1 VHTHLDEIDIKILEI
16 LQVNSRVKRSE
27 LADKTG
33 LSIPSVTDRLH
44 KLENN
49 GYIESYNTKLNRKR
63 LGKDITAFIFVVSD
77 SSKSYK
83 DFITHALQTPEVLEC
98 HSITGDGSHIL
109 KIQTDN
115 TSTLEKLLSKI
126 QSWKGVH
133 STRTSIVLSS
143 HKESFQVDL
152 KNIKS
157 ERN

>member
-1 VHTHLDEIDIKILEI
+1 LHIHLDDIDIKILEL

-49 GYIESYNTKLNRKR
+49 GYIESYQTKLNRKK
-63 LGKDITAFIFVVSD
+63 LGNDITAFIFVVSD

-83 DFITHALQTPEVLEC
+83 DFIVHALQTPEVLEC

-115 TSTLEKLLSKI
+115 TSTLEKLLSRI
-126 QSWKGVH
+126 QLWKGVH

-152 KNIKS
+152 KKHKTGS
-157 ERN
+157 

>member
-1 VHTHLDEIDIKILEI
+1 MHTHLDEIDIKILEL
-16 LQVNSRVKRSE
+16 LQMNSRVKRSE
-27 LADKTG
+27 LAEKTG

-49 GYIESYNTKLNRKR
+49 GYIESYNTKLNRKK

-83 DFITHALQTPEVLEC
+83 DFVSHALQTPEVLEC
-98 HSITGDGSHIL
+98 HSITGDGSHVL
-109 KIQTDN
+109 KVQTDN

-143 HKESFQVDL
+143 HKESFRIDL
-152 KNIKS
+152 KHIKQTDL
-157 ERN
+157 

>member
-1 VHTHLDEIDIKILEI
+1 MHTLLDFIDIKILEL
-16 LQVNSRVKRSE
+16 LQANSRVKRSE
-27 LADKTG
+27 LAEKTG

-83 DFITHALQTPEVLEC
+83 DFVGHALQTPEVLEC
-98 HSITGDGSHIL
+98 HSITGDGSHVL
-109 KIQTDN
+109 KIQTES

-152 KNIKS
+152 KNYKTDT
-157 ERN
+157 

>member
-1 VHTHLDEIDIKILEI
+1 LHNYLDEIDVKILEL

-27 LADKTG
+27 LADSTG
-33 LSIPSVTDRLH
+33 LSIPSITERLR
-44 KLENN
+44 KLELN
-49 GYIESYNTKLNRKR
+49 GYIESYQTKLNRKM
-63 LGKDITAFIFVVSD
+63 LGRDITAFIFVVSD
-77 SSKSYK
+77 SSKNYK
-83 DFITHALQTPEVLEC
+83 DFISHALQTPEVLEC

-109 KIQTDN
+109 KIQTTN

-152 KNIKS
+152 KHIKTD
-157 ERN
+157 

>member
-1 VHTHLDEIDIKILEI
+1 MHNFLDEIDIKILEI

-27 LADKTG
+27 LAEKSG
-33 LSIPSVTDRLH
+33 LSIPSITDRLH

-49 GYIESYNTKLNRKR
+49 GYIESYNTKLNRKK

-83 DFITHALQTPEVLEC
+83 DFVGHAMQTPEVLEC
-98 HSITGDGSHIL
+98 HSVTGDGSHML
-109 KIQTDN
+109 KVQTDN

-143 HKESFQVDL
+143 HKESFQIDL
-152 KNIKS
+152 KNLKTG
-157 ERN
+157 RN

>member
-1 VHTHLDEIDIKILEI
+1 MHSFLDEIDIKILEL
-16 LQVNSRVKRSE
+16 LQSNSRVKRSE

-49 GYIESYNTKLNRKR
+49 GYIESYNTKLNRKK
-63 LGKDITAFIFVVSD
+63 LGRDITAFIFVVSD

-83 DFITHALQTPEVLEC
+83 DFIAHALQTPEVLEC
-98 HSITGDGSHIL
+98 HSVTGDGSHIL

-143 HKESFQVDL
+143 HKESFYVE
-152 KNIKS
+152 IKPI
-157 ERN
+157 RY

>member
-1 VHTHLDEIDIKILEI
+1 MHTHLDEIDIKILEL
-16 LQVNSRVKRSE
+16 LQLNSRVKRSE

-49 GYIESYNTKLNRKR
+49 GYIESYQTKLNRKK

-83 DFITHALQTPEVLEC
+83 DFIAHALQTPEVLEC

-126 QSWKGVH
+126 QSWKGVI

-152 KNIKS
+152 KNKKQALI
-157 ERN
+157 

>member
-1 VHTHLDEIDIKILEI
+1 MHTRLDEIDIKILEI
-16 LQVNSRVKRSE
+16 IQLNSRVKRSE

-49 GYIESYNTKLNRKR
+49 GYIESYQTKLNRKK

-83 DFITHALQTPEVLEC
+83 DFIAHALQTPEVLEC

-115 TSTLEKLLSKI
+115 TSTLEKLLSRI

-152 KNIKS
+152 KNIKQA
-157 ERN
+157 RN

>member
-1 VHTHLDEIDIKILEI
+1 MHSLLDEIDIKILEL
-16 LQVNSRVKRSE
+16 LQSNSRVKRSE

-49 GYIESYNTKLNRKR
+49 GYIESYNTKLNRKK
-63 LGKDITAFIFVVSD
+63 LGRDITAFIFVVSD

-83 DFITHALQTPEVLEC
+83 DFIAHALQTPEVLEC

-143 HKESFQVDL
+143 HKESFYVGL
-152 KNIKS
+152 KPI
-157 ERN
+157 RN